1 MDQQL
6 ARIVTD
12 TLVDLA
18 LLAIPVVGGYA
29 VAALR
34 RLAADQRARGWL
46 ATHRFVDLVAR
57 RAVLAVEQTLRSEPA
72 AEKKRAAVARALAD
86 LSAHGV
92 PLTAA
97 RLAALDDAVEAQVLL
112 LLTAAGAELRGATV
126 ALPAVSGTVPRPTGE
141 LNH

>member
-18 LLAIPVVGGYA
+18 LLALPVVGGYA

-46 ATHRFVDLVAR
+46 ATHRFLDLVAR

-112 LLTAAGAELRGATV
+112 LLTATGAGLRGAAAV
-126 ALPAVSGTVPRPTGE
+126 IPVVSGTTHQPASE
-141 LNH
+141 AA